1 MEKLWSFA
9 RLYVYLRFDIKKKEK
24 ERKQFSYEIYEMK
37 TQLEQSILAN
47 PRFESEL
54 FERIRKKSRKI

>member
-9 RLYVYLRFDIKKKEK
+9 RPYVYLRFDIKKKEK